1 MTNKIKQNIVF
12 SFVLLSISALG
23 MIPNKSYADS
33 RTCNRDGC
41 IYTSTVNYSQL
52 SSPTPVDVRQTE
64 NPEPVINSINPN
76 SSNIGIGTKT
86 ITIMGEGFVSNSVAR
101 INGSNRPTT
110 FIDSSH
116 LLIQI
121 TGDDTYKYLNN
132 GGFFITVFNSA
143 PGGGYSN
150 TAFFTINISSSTASS
165 KTASNGN
172 KVNDT
177 GTNFVDTIP
186 SGSETENFNNL
197 ASNAIFGSNGVY
209 PSGLVQWIFFAILI
223 LLVVILV
230 RKVYGAGEKYHATP
244 LKHD

>member
-1 MTNKIKQNIVF
+1 MKNINKN
-12 SFVLLSISALG
+12 SISYVFPALFLVSIFG
-23 MIPNKSYADS
+23 LAVMPIKVSSEAPYPNYYNGYIDLRKSAETDNAPSY
-33 RTCNRDGC
+33 N
-41 IYTSTVNYSQL
+41 
-52 SSPTPVDVRQTE
+52 PTPIIVSV
-64 NPEPVINSINPN
+64 NPS

-86 ITIMGEGFVSNSVAR
+86 ITITGKGFVSNSVVR

-110 FIDSSH
+110 FIDSSR

-121 TGDDTYKYLNN
+121 TGEDTYKYLNN

-143 PGGGYSN
+143 PGGGHSN
-150 TAFFTINISSSTASS
+150 AVFFTIKVSNSVASS
-165 KTASNGN
+165 KTTSNNN
-172 KVNDT
+172 KANDT

-197 ASNAIFGSNGVY
+197 ASNAIFGSNGVH

-223 LLVVILV
+223 LVIVILV
-230 RKVYGAGEKYHATP
+230 RKVYGMGEKYHTAP